1 MMRITFHCGDTTEE
15 YVPEEDSAVHEL
27 LCKCN
32 SFPVDGSFMVGSDM
46 LFTLYLRVGGDI
58 AKGCPLDVEVVL
70 FYEWLDEMLMSV
82 NMTEEPVLVY
92 DLIENE

>member
-1 MMRITFHCGDTTEE
+1 MRITFKCGDTTVE
-15 YVPEEDSAVHEL
+15 YVPEDDVAVFEL
-27 LCKCN
+27 LGKCD
-32 SFPVDGSFMVGSDM
+32 STLCDGSYLVGSDM

-70 FYEWLDEMLMSV
+70 FYDWLDEMLMSV